1 LIVKKE
7 TIVKILQI
15 IEDLSHIKDIDTLLE
30 NVLLEARSITNA
42 DAGSIFLKEDDCLT
56 FEYVQNDT
64 LDKVKKVNKYDYDQ
78 KKISINNQSIAGY
91 AAVTKKPVLIDDVYL
106 LDKDIPYS
114 FNRKFDKLSS
124 YRTRSILTVPLVT
137 SRDKTIG
144 VLQIINRKSSNS
156 DIIPFTKDDEFLV
169 NLFAQQAAVA
179 IEKAIMTREIIL
191 RMVSIAELR
200 DPTETGAHVN
210 RVGAFSVELYD
221 AWAKRNKVVEKEFKR
236 YKDILRISAMLHDV
250 GKVAISD
257 TILKKRG
264 KLSNEEFN
272 MMKMHT
278 IFGFNL
284 FKNSKSEWDDMAS
297 IIALNHHE
305 KWNGTG
311 YPGFISNV
319 NSNEMIAGIG
329 KKGEEIPIFA
339 RIVALADVFDAL
351 MSERGYKNPW
361 PKSRVESLI
370 DDQRG
375 SHFDPELVEIFFE
388 IKNTFYSIWEKYN

>member
-1 LIVKKE
+1 MKKE

-221 AWAKRNKVVEKEFKR
+221 AWAKRNKVVEKEFKK

-264 KLSNEEFN
+264 KLSDEEFN

-305 KWNGTG
+305 KWNGSG
-311 YPGFISNV
+311 YPGVISNV